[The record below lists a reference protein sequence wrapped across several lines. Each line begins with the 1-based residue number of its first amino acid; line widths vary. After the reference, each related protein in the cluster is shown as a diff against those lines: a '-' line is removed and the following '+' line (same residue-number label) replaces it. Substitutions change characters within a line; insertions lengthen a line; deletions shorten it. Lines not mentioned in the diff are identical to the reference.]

1 MAADKARHARGL
13 AGRALPSLVLA
24 TVALASCSGTP
35 ERPTAET
42 EADGALARHVY
53 LALNA
58 DPLYYF
64 RHVSV
69 RADDGVVALS
79 GYVWS
84 PDALY
89 RARQVA
95 RDVPGVRRVVTTN
108 LEMELEGRGNGVSR

>member
-1 MAADKARHARGL
+1 M
-13 AGRALPSLVLA
+13 
-24 TVALASCSGTP
+24 
-35 ERPTAET
+35 ET
-42 EADGALARHVY
+42 LTDRVLARHVY

-69 RADDGVVALS
+69 RADDGVVALT

-95 RDVPGVRRVVTTN
+95 RDVPGVTRVVTTN

>member
-1 MAADKARHARGL
+1 MTAAADTRAWRARGSV
-13 AGRALPSLVLA
+13 G
-24 TVALASCSGTP
+24 
-35 ERPTAET
+35 
-42 EADGALARHVY
+42 
-53 LALNA
+53 
-58 DPLYYF
+58 PLYYF
-64 RHVSV
+64 RHISV
-69 RADDGVVALS
+69 RADDGVVALT